1 MLQNRPQIS
10 YRTPNQGG
18 EFMGGS
24 VQYHK
29 PAKRW
34 YIDIYWKGKHHKLW
48 KDYDSFQ
55 PFITKTRA
63 LKYLGILQKQI
74 EDHDFDPRYWKPD
87 SPVSVRKYA
96 MGWLDEKEV
105 DYRTWRDYKTDV
117 TKYII
122 PYFKSKDI
130 RHLKA
135 KDLKNFMKWL
145 NKKGLAPDTVTHKMS
160 TLKTMLK
167 DAYRDEDIK
176 RVPPFPVLKRK
187 TLTRP
192 DSLTIE
198 QQDTL
203 INAIPER
210 HRPIFEF
217 GMALGLRVGEV
228 RAIQKDCLRDGK
240 VYIERAF
247 SDNRLKGTK
256 TGLERSYELT
266 EYEQDILTRV
276 KFNLSPFVFTRDD
289 GKPYTNKNLNHI
301 WDPACKKT
309 DIKIKL
315 QNAMRHS
322 LGCQLVD
329 AGHDLD
335 LVREQLGHT
344 DIRTTKRYARRSDR
358 TLTEARESGR
368 KVLPFSGRIVDE
380 K

>member
-1 MLQNRPQIS
+1 LTPAPTCEHHSPQLL
-10 YRTPNQGG
+10 TGG

-24 VQYHK
+24 VHFQGS
-29 PAKRW
+29 RW
-34 YIDIYWKGKHHKLW
+34 VIHIYWQGKRHKIW
-48 KDYDSFQ
+48 RDYDSFQ
-55 PFITKTRA
+55 PFFTKKRA

-87 SPVSVRKYA
+87 SIISVRKYA
-96 MGWLDEKEV
+96 MAWLDEKEV

-122 PYFKSKDI
+122 PYFKSADI

-135 KDLKNFMKWL
+135 RDLKNFMKWL
-145 NKKGLAPDTVTHKMS
+145 KKKGLAPDTVTHKMS

-198 QQDTL
+198 QQDQL

-210 HRPIFEF
+210 HRPIFEL

-228 RAIQKDCLRDGK
+228 RAIQKDCLREGK
-240 VYIERAF
+240 VFIEGAF

-266 EYEQDILTRV
+266 EYEQEILSRARAH
-276 KFNLSPFVFTRDD
+276 LGPFVFVRDD

-301 WDPACKKT
+301 WQEASEKT
-309 DIKIKL
+309 GITIKL

-322 LGCQLVD
+322 LGCQMLD

-344 DIRTTKRYARRSDR
+344 DIRTTKRYARRSDS
-358 TLTEARESGR
+358 TLTAARDGR
-368 KVLPFSGRIVDE
+368 RAKVIPMREE
-380 K
+380 KWKL

>member
-1 MLQNRPQIS
+1 L
-10 YRTPNQGG
+10 TPSHHILYTLNKRRD

-24 VQYHK
+24 VQFQGN
-29 PAKRW
+29 RW
-34 YIDIYWKGKHHKLW
+34 VIHVYWQGKHHKIW
-48 KDYDSFQ
+48 RDYDSFQ
-55 PFITKTRA
+55 PFFTKSRA
-63 LKYLGILQKQI
+63 LKYLAILQKQI

-87 SPVSVRKYA
+87 SLVSIQKYA
-96 MGWLDEKEV
+96 TGWLDEKEV

-117 TKYII
+117 AKYII
-122 PYFKSKDI
+122 PYFKTRDV

-135 KDLKNFMKWL
+135 KDIKNFMKWL
-145 NKKGLAPDTVTHKMS
+145 KEKGLAPDTVTHKMS

-167 DAYRDEDIK
+167 DAYRDEDIR

-187 TLTRP
+187 PLTRP
-192 DSLTIE
+192 DNLTAE
-198 QQDTL
+198 QQDILT
-203 INAIPER
+203 NAIPEC
-210 HRPIFEF
+210 HRPIFEL

-256 TGLERSYELT
+256 TGLERFYELT
-266 EYEQDILTRV
+266 EHEQDILSRV
-276 KFNLSPFVFTRDD
+276 EPHLGPFVFVRDD
-289 GKPYTNKNLNHI
+289 GKPYTNKNVNKL
-301 WDPACKKT
+301 WKDA
-309 DIKIKL
+309 IKATGEPDIKL

-322 LGCQLVD
+322 LGCQMLD

-344 DIRTTKRYARRSDR
+344 DIRTTKRYARRSDK
-358 TLTEARESGR
+358 TLMEARQSGQA
-368 KVLPFSGRIVDE
+368 KVIKIGERMGNE